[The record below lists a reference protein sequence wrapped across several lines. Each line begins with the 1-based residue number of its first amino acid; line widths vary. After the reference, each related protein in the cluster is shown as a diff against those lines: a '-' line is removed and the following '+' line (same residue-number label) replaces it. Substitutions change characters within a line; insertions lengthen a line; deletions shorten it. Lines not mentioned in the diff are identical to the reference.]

1 MKKFLLLCLLFVAT
15 DVLATDYVLEGTIGK
30 FPVVMSLSVD
40 GNTCEGT
47 YFYTASKHD
56 IYFKG
61 SAAGKNLKLTVNQ
74 DGDDTKAG
82 ETFLLTIGD
91 KGIFNGTWTNNS
103 RKPLSVELH
112 PVNINAIKNPYAG
125 LPGITPDVP
134 YSYVR
139 SSTLKIVTDSIV
151 KSGSYTLTYIRIDQ
165 TEINMVQISGGTN
178 PKIIQ
183 QVNDRLKNMLLASAE
198 ENFACEVDN
207 YHISHPYVNSS
218 VLSFDVFTSVYCPGA
233 AHPDFGDA
241 PVNINLKTGKDL
253 KFDDVLLLPELPTP
267 DKQAHYDAWVDYQS
281 NTFAPRLLVLL
292 RGLYP
297 KEMHTA
303 LDDDTSCNY
312 NDAEVWK
319 FASWYLTDKGMY
331 LSPDFPHVQGPCR
344 NPEWSIIPFSEIKKH
359 PNPQSGI
366 RVGG

>member
-1 MKKFLLLCLLFVAT
+1 MKKFLLLSFLFVSNHL
-15 DVLATDYVLEGTIGK
+15 LATDYVLEGTIGK
-30 FPVVMSLSVD
+30 FPIVMSLSVD

-47 YFYTASKHD
+47 YFYKSSLHD

-61 SAAGKNLKLTVNQ
+61 SAIDKNIKLTVKQ
-74 DGDDTKAG
+74 DDDDTKAG
-82 ETFLLTIGD
+82 ETFLLTIRD
-91 KGIFNGTWTNNS
+91 KGVFKGTWTGKN
-103 RKPLSVELH
+103 RKPLSVELRS
-112 PVNINAIKNPYAG
+112 VKSNGEA
-125 LPGITPDVP
+125 PGDL
-134 YSYVR
+134 YSNVR
-139 SSTLKIVTDSIV
+139 CSLLKIVTDSIV
-151 KSGSYTLTYIRIDQ
+151 KSGIYTLSYIRIDQ
-165 TEINMVQISGGTN
+165 TDINMVQISGGTN

-183 QVNDRLKNMLLASAE
+183 QVNARLKNMLLASAE
-198 ENFACEVDN
+198 ESFACEVDN
-207 YHISHPYVNSS
+207 YNISRPYLNNS

-241 PVNINLKTGKDL
+241 PVNISLKTGNDL
-253 KFDDVLLLPELPTP
+253 EFDDILLLPELPAP

-344 NPEWSIIPFSEIKKH
+344 NPDWSIIPFSEIKKH

-366 RVGG
+366 RVGE